1 MTFIIEA
8 ESEEKAIAIAEGI
21 IALIGLEN
29 VTRQ

>member
-21 IALIGLEN
+21 IALMDMEN
-29 VTRQ
+29 ATQ